1 MEQDSYPDAG
11 REALGDGMSRVVQV
25 ASSVVTAAQVL
36 VYLSRDYVNARREN
50 GPARALA
57 LIARQRAERTAAGAV
72 LDAAREPGWLDNAD
86 LNRAIEAW
94 AAIMPY
100 ADWSLP
106 WHHHSAATAMR
117 QAEERLRVLHPA
129 AMARYD
135 QLRSEG
141 ADPAGAMLQ
150 AVPLFGHP
158 PAAHGAAPAPLPRSL
173 AIGGTVTPPQPGPA
187 RAGAGDAAAARPC
200 EQDFPQRIGDVLA
213 AAAGK
218 DTAAPALAKPKV
230 PAPGTSRAPRNGPPV
245 MRAPG
250 RQEPLSGLPQSAP
263 ARPAG
268 QRRTAARR
276 K

>member
-11 REALGDGMSRVVQV
+11 SETLGDGLSRTVQV

-57 LIARQRAERTAAGAV
+57 LIARQRAERTAAGDV
-72 LDAAREPGWLDNAD
+72 LAAAREPGWLDNAG
-86 LNRAIEAW
+86 LNSTIEAW
-94 AAIMPY
+94 SAIMPY

-141 ADPAGAMLQ
+141 ADPACAMLQ

-158 PAAHGAAPAPLPRSL
+158 PAAHGAAPAPPPPRSL
-173 AIGGTVTPPQPGPA
+173 AIGGTITPAQPAP
-187 RAGAGDAAAARPC
+187 AGAGDAAAARPC

-250 RQEPLSGLPQSAP
+250 RQEPLSGLPRSAP

-268 QRRTAARR
+268 QRR